1 MSQSSIVNML
11 RSIGTQLNLPPSYT
25 GKLVSEFDTIVVLQE
40 LACLAL
46 AFNKPIMSNNIYMS
60 MVKYVHVV
68 NKFYFAMYGEKA
80 TRLSEQ
86 DGQLSQKHALSN
98 LPLDPSG
105 TNVVVDQKLLDRA
118 CRATSNI
125 LSQTIDSTSFVMTQF
140 TKQHKRAEA
149 QCKHARQHGLNI
161 IRLLT
166 NLKQILDK
174 EHELSHAYI
183 DKNALA
189 YTDLTDNERRMK
201 QRKRRAR

>member
-11 RSIGTQLNLPPSYT
+11 RSIGTQLNLPPRYT

-46 AFNKPIMSNNIYMS
+46 AFNKSSMCNDIYMS

-80 TRLSEQ
+80 PRLSEQ

-105 TNVVVDQKLLDRA
+105 TKVDVDQTLIDRA

-125 LSQTIDSTSFVMTQF
+125 LSQTIDSTSFAMTQF
-140 TKQHKRAEA
+140 IKQHERAEA
-149 QCKHARQHGLNI
+149 QCKHARKHGSSI
-161 IRLLT
+161 IHLLT
-166 NLKQILDK
+166 TLKQKLDK

-183 DKNALA
+183 DQNALA